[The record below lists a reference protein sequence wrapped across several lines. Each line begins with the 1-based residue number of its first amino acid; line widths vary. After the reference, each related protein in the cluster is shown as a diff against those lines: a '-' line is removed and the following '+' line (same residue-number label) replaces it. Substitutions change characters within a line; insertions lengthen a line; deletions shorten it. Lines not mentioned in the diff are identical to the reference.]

1 MDEVYGEV
9 SGENS
14 SDDYEQE
21 QLEIALYSKIHFEQN
36 SENPSLNKEHD
47 IFYCEDDTVE
57 KDFIFTVQGNEKK
70 GFVASE
76 CNADIILNEA
86 LEEKYSHVNFKNDVA
101 KRKNNKAVNGNSKD
115 GNSNGSSFSKQ
126 SHKQSLSNSTSSNKG
141 TKKSAKTLPQNKSG
155 RDRKTLT
162 AEKLILETN
171 SDVDEEKDMIVVS
184 EDEDKEDVV
193 ETIYLSD
200 SQSSDMVLSGSEADS
215 LDIVLGE
222 PEERLD
228 DIQTN
233 VRSSPRS
240 NMRYTYRKLSHE
252 DAIPDKEEK
261 NNDDES
267 HWAICREDSYR
278 DLISATKG
286 RGRYYKPIK
295 CHNCDKEGHLSKNC
309 PQPKKVTVCIMCS
322 EPGHMSRTCP
332 QSMCFNC
339 QEPGHDSKQCT
350 YPRRSF
356 QYTCFRCNMRG
367 HDQSRCPDSWRQ
379 FHVTVNPDKIQQPA
393 VQTLRKTPSCFNCG
407 EEGHLGHEC
416 EEDRMNKFLTIYTPF
431 ICRYQTMKEFSYK
444 MRLTDEAEERPLKK
458 SRSDSWL
465 VNRKVHL
472 KPNNHHIFGN
482 SDEERKDNMDDGP
495 SNRDDFI
502 RGKDKKKPSKF
513 AHIVKKKPGL
523 NTGRNNFDKMQFTL
537 LNVRKGDGN
546 ERTGV
551 TTRNSENPKSN
562 KKKKKNKGGK
572 GKMEDKIKKTQDKGK
587 AITGLEKNAE
597 TDLSTKGETK
607 HRNSGTLGK
616 KRKPSFQIGTE
627 FIDLTIDKD
636 KDGRTCKE
644 KKWEE
649 TEKRFSSVRNDR
661 LRSDDLFS
669 MQKIAKLQSSGQF
682 DVPNEEEVDVDHQV
696 HNNEWWKN
704 QKNRKRRQNRKRNKQ
719 RNHLLHN

>member
-1 MDEVYGEV
+1 
-9 SGENS
+9 
-14 SDDYEQE
+14 
-21 QLEIALYSKIHFEQN
+21 
-36 SENPSLNKEHD
+36 
-47 IFYCEDDTVE
+47 
-57 KDFIFTVQGNEKK
+57 
-70 GFVASE
+70 
-76 CNADIILNEA
+76 
-86 LEEKYSHVNFKNDVA
+86 
-101 KRKNNKAVNGNSKD
+101 
-115 GNSNGSSFSKQ
+115 
-126 SHKQSLSNSTSSNKG
+126 
-141 TKKSAKTLPQNKSG
+141 
-155 RDRKTLT
+155 
-162 AEKLILETN
+162 
-171 SDVDEEKDMIVVS
+171 
-184 EDEDKEDVV
+184 
-193 ETIYLSD
+193 
-200 SQSSDMVLSGSEADS
+200 
-215 LDIVLGE
+215 
-222 PEERLD
+222 
-228 DIQTN
+228 
-233 VRSSPRS
+233 
-240 NMRYTYRKLSHE
+240 
-252 DAIPDKEEK
+252 
-261 NNDDES
+261 
-267 HWAICREDSYR
+267 
-278 DLISATKG
+278 
-286 RGRYYKPIK
+286 
-295 CHNCDKEGHLSKNC
+295 
-309 PQPKKVTVCIMCS
+309 
-322 EPGHMSRTCP
+322 
-332 QSMCFNC
+332 
-339 QEPGHDSKQCT
+339 
-350 YPRRSF
+350 
-356 QYTCFRCNMRG
+356 MRG

-379 FHVTVNPDKIQQPA
+379 FHVTVTPDKIQQLA

-444 MRLTDEAEERPLKK
+444 MRPADEAEERPLKK

-472 KPNNHHIFGN
+472 KHNNHHIFGN

-495 SNRDDFI
+495 RNSDDFI

-537 LNVRKGDGN
+537 LNVKKGDGN
-546 ERTGV
+546 ERTGL
-551 TTRNSENPKSN
+551 TTGNSENPKSN

-616 KRKPSFQIGTE
+616 KRKPRFQIGTD

-644 KKWEE
+644 KKMEE

-696 HNNEWWKN
+696 HKNEWWKN

>member
-1 MDEVYGEV
+1 V
-9 SGENS
+9 
-14 SDDYEQE
+14 
-21 QLEIALYSKIHFEQN
+21 
-36 SENPSLNKEHD
+36 
-47 IFYCEDDTVE
+47 
-57 KDFIFTVQGNEKK
+57 
-70 GFVASE
+70 
-76 CNADIILNEA
+76 
-86 LEEKYSHVNFKNDVA
+86 
-101 KRKNNKAVNGNSKD
+101 
-115 GNSNGSSFSKQ
+115 
-126 SHKQSLSNSTSSNKG
+126 
-141 TKKSAKTLPQNKSG
+141 
-155 RDRKTLT
+155 
-162 AEKLILETN
+162 
-171 SDVDEEKDMIVVS
+171 
-184 EDEDKEDVV
+184 
-193 ETIYLSD
+193 
-200 SQSSDMVLSGSEADS
+200 
-215 LDIVLGE
+215 
-222 PEERLD
+222 
-228 DIQTN
+228 
-233 VRSSPRS
+233 
-240 NMRYTYRKLSHE
+240 
-252 DAIPDKEEK
+252 
-261 NNDDES
+261 
-267 HWAICREDSYR
+267 
-278 DLISATKG
+278 
-286 RGRYYKPIK
+286 
-295 CHNCDKEGHLSKNC
+295 
-309 PQPKKVTVCIMCS
+309 
-322 EPGHMSRTCP
+322 
-332 QSMCFNC
+332 
-339 QEPGHDSKQCT
+339 
-350 YPRRSF
+350 
-356 QYTCFRCNMRG
+356 
-367 HDQSRCPDSWRQ
+367 
-379 FHVTVNPDKIQQPA
+379 
-393 VQTLRKTPSCFNCG
+393 
-407 EEGHLGHEC
+407 
-416 EEDRMNKFLTIYTPF
+416 
-431 ICRYQTMKEFSYK
+431 
-444 MRLTDEAEERPLKK
+444 RLTDEAEERPLKK

-495 SNRDDFI
+495 SNRHDFI

-551 TTRNSENPKSN
+551 TTGNSENPKSN

-587 AITGLEKNAE
+587 AITGLEKIKDTCDNEMFKSGKSSGKSDKMKTVSCEKGMAKSFSNNRNLSQIKQNLRSVNDFETDGKQLKNDQCFIEVTLDSSNNYSHSKNELNRNRLNNSPFSIPDAE
-597 TDLSTKGETK
+597 TNLSTKGETK